1 MRRLLDHLVWAAVIA
16 ATIGALTFGP
26 RSPQLDSEPAPR
38 FMTGPTVADVL
49 RANGFDPALFIE

>member
-16 ATIGALTFGP
+16 ATIGALMFGTP
-26 RSPQLDSEPAPR
+26 SPKLNAEPIPGYKD
-38 FMTGPTVADVL
+38 GPTAEDVL